1 MFKRSSFL
9 LTLLL
14 IVFLTEGV
22 PKALAQGPSPT
33 PTPVTSQ
40 LPPSNS
46 DSFSGFKQAVED
58 LGKTFDALKNLP
70 QEFQKFFEDGFKG
83 GFKVALDLFFSQW
96 ADALFGYPFL
106 DFSNPNSLEVGLA
119 KNASKLF
126 VLFGTIIL
134 VSSLAIKI
142 IRFGRGDDVGDPNNL
157 VWHGIWTVVILL
169 LSAGLPYF
177 LNQFFS
183 GANKLIADTLHGE
196 LPFLP
201 HTDSIESL
209 KNLVFGIFGTPNFL
223 WIILV
228 VVVVVTVPKIIVRLI
243 TAKIV
248 VVLGAIFGLGIAG
261 ISVVREKNQIT
272 ARKTLETFLRHFL
285 ELLFFAIL
293 LALLVSLSTAKE
305 LISISAWMLFASLL
319 ILQQAPFQLAQATI
333 NLLRLNSASDEEQ
346 TTELMEQEDGE
357 LTDDNDPGADS
368 GTKPKAYTRL

>member
-1 MFKRSSFL
+1 MLKRSSFL

-357 LTDDNDPGADS
+357 LTDDNDLGADS
-368 GTKPKAYTRL
+368 GTKPKTYTRL